1 MGRAI
6 GAAHAPLQ
14 AEVHVDKRR
23 SERAPIVV
31 RVDYATVDA
40 FFSEFSRDINEGG
53 LFIATDEPCSVESVV
68 SLQFSIPGIDEPVRT
83 RGRVVWVSQGEPK
96 GMGIEFE
103 GLDSAARARINQL
116 VRRLRNDKPVS
127 GDPTAL

>member
-1 MGRAI
+1 MARAG
-6 GAAHAPLQ
+6 GAAHRSMQ

-23 SERAPIVV
+23 SERAPIGV

-40 FFSEFSRDINEGG
+40 FFSEFTRDINEGG
-53 LFIATDEPCSVESVV
+53 LFIATEEPCPVDTVV
-68 SLQFSIPGIDEPVRT
+68 SLQFSIPGIDEAVRT
-83 RGRVVWVSQGEPK
+83 RGRVVWVAEGDAP

-116 VRRLRNDKPVS
+116 VRRLRNDKPVES
-127 GDPTAL
+127 

>member
-1 MGRAI
+1 MARAT
-6 GAAHAPLQ
+6 GAVQPAK

-23 SERAPIVV
+23 SERAPIGV

-40 FFSEFSRDINEGG
+40 FFSEFTRDINEGG
-53 LFIATDEPCSVESVV
+53 LFIATEEPCAVDTVV
-68 SLQFSIPGIDEPVRT
+68 SLQFTIPGIDEPVRT
-83 RGRVVWVSQGEPK
+83 RGRVIWIAEGDAP

-116 VRRLRNDKPVS
+116 VRRLRSDQR
-127 GDPTAL
+127 DAAD